1 MEQNTQWIVIT
12 FQFVIQKYVWYKT
25 YLIRFFLKWKSEVNV
40 YLFQNNKCSPE
51 SLSQLMEIPVPK
63 KSPASSRH

>member
-1 MEQNTQWIVIT
+1 MEALKNVRFVEQNTQWIVIT

-40 YLFQNNKCSPE
+40 LVSK
-51 SLSQLMEIPVPK
+51 
-63 KSPASSRH
+63 